1 MNKNLLKRIS
11 VIASAMAIGTTAV
24 SCGKSTQAKELQ
36 TADQLIHNS
45 YRSVDIDLTLDVNY
59 IDEIKYL
66 SSSGEILVA
75 GHKDDED
82 KYYLIDKDMSSAKEL
97 DLKIEKPK
105 NGYITSYATAGNDG
119 NITVLANITDYGDFK
134 LPDYENPDFD
144 YDNYDFEAM
153 EKAAKQFYKMY
164 TFDLSGNATGEA
176 KELDVKKY
184 TEDEEWWN
192 IYSIDAL
199 NDGNILINSSSYV
212 IIMDKSGKVIK
223 DQKLQENSSINSM
236 IVDESGMIDV
246 LKYDDDDKMR
256 IYKYNSSTLEAEG
269 EPIDVTDIENGV
281 HELISSEPDTIYAK
295 NYNSILKIK
304 DGKAEEVLNWV
315 DSDIN
320 GSKVSKI
327 IPLQNGDFI
336 IFDDD
341 NKISRL
347 TMRDAAELK
356 DTKVITLAV
365 MNSSDEVVQ
374 KVTEFNKTNKDYRIK
389 LVDYE
394 KYNDYSEGDNYLSNT
409 GEEQLKKDIIAGN
422 APDMMIVNSRS
433 TLKLLAKKGALADF
447 YKLMENDPDLTKDK
461 IMLSALKLGEVNGK
475 LAGLVP
481 SFYASTLVCK
491 SKFANKQGWSFEDM
505 KAAYAKLPKGT
516 ELTDF
521 DSKTNVFE
529 SIMNSAIDKFID
541 LDNGTCN
548 FNDPEFVEI
557 LEFCKQF
564 PDMPNNKSEEMMNF
578 TDEDWENYEKED
590 QLKYINDKVFLYLWD
605 LRDLKN
611 FNELKKATFNEDIS
625 IVGFPTIDGSNGGV
639 IQATEYYSILEDSPA
654 KEECWKFLKTFFDED
669 YQFNNIFGCGYPSLI
684 SAFEKEADESTK
696 KDYWIDDNGKKEE
709 YERTATVGDKEIT
722 IPPLTEEEKN
732 NIVDYIK
739 NIDTLSNDLPLD
751 VTKIMREEMDAYFA
765 GEKTAQAAAEMIQS
779 RASILLSEQA

>member
-1 MNKNLLKRIS
+1 MKKNLLKRIS

-45 YRSVDIDLTLDVNY
+45 YRSIDIDLTLDVNY

-66 SSSGEILVA
+66 SSSGEVLVA
-75 GHKDDED
+75 GRKDDED

-97 DLKIEKPK
+97 NLKIEKPK
-105 NGYITSYATAGNDG
+105 NGYITSYAAAGNDG
-119 NITVLANITDYGDFK
+119 NITVLANITDFGDFK
-134 LPDYENPDFD
+134 LPDYEDPDFD

-153 EKAAKQFYKMY
+153 EKAAKQYYKMY
-164 TFDLSGNATGEA
+164 TFDLSGNVTVEA

-192 IYSIDAL
+192 VYSIDAL

-236 IVDESGMIDV
+236 IVDESGMIDI
-246 LKYDDDDKMR
+246 LKYDEDKKLR

-295 NYNSILKIK
+295 NNNGILKIK

-320 GSKVSKI
+320 GNKVSNI

-336 IFDDD
+336 IFDED

-365 MNSSDEVVQ
+365 MYASDDIVQ
-374 KVTEFNKTNKDYRIK
+374 KVTDYNKTSKDYRIK

-394 KYNDYSEGDNYLSNT
+394 KYNDYSEGDNCISNT
-409 GEEQLKKDIIAGN
+409 GEEQLKKDIIAGK
-422 APDMMIVNSRS
+422 APDMMIINSRS
-433 TLKLLAKKGALADF
+433 TLKLLAKKDALVDL
-447 YKLMENDPDLTKDK
+447 YELMENDPEITKDK
-461 IMLSALKLGEVNGK
+461 IMPSALRIGESDGK
-475 LAGLVP
+475 LVGFVP
-481 SFYASTLVCK
+481 SFYAMTMVCK
-491 SKFANKQGWSFEDM
+491 SKYANKQGWTFEDI
-505 KAAYAKLPKGT
+505 KAAYEKLPKGAQ
-516 ELTDF
+516 LTDD
-521 DSKTNVFE
+521 DSKESVFD
-529 SIMNSAIDKFID
+529 ILMYSADNKFINTD
-541 LDNGTCN
+541 KGTCS
-548 FNDPEFVEI
+548 FDDPEFVEI
-557 LEFCKQF
+557 LEFCNQF
-564 PDMPNNKSEEMMNF
+564 PEKSLISQLDIDNF
-578 TDEDWENYEKED
+578 TAEEWEKFDKED
-590 QLKYINDKVFLYLWD
+590 QLKYINDKAMLYTWD
-605 LRDLKN
+605 LCDLKGY
-611 FNELKKATFNEDIS
+611 NELKKVIFNEDIS
-625 IVGFPTIDGSNGGV
+625 LVGFPTSGNGNGGV
-639 IQATEYYSILEDSPA
+639 VQATNYYSILKDSPA
-654 KEECWKFLKTFFDED
+654 KEECWKFLKTFFNEEAQNED
-669 YQFNNIFGCGYPSLI
+669 LYGAFPSLI
-684 SAFEKEADESTK
+684 SAFEKKADDSTK
-696 KDYWIDDNGKKEE
+696 KDYYIDDKGKKEE
-709 YERTATVGDKEIT
+709 YDRSSYVGDKEII

-732 NIVDYIK
+732 SLIDYVK
-739 NIDTLSNDLPLD
+739 NIDYIMSDLPIDIYNILKEE
-751 VTKIMREEMDAYFA
+751 TKAYFA